1 MPPKT
6 KTAFAILGIL
16 SIGPMSGYEM
26 RQLMQKS
33 TAHFWSES
41 DGQLYP
47 MLAKLVS
54 HKLITAETRETDGR
68 EKKIYTITTPGK
80 TELNNWL
87 MQAAETNSVRNEF
100 MLKLFFS
107 GNVLPSIT
115 LEHVQA
121 HRYKTKTLLAQLNAT
136 IKQLEQDEKNSI
148 HLPYWLFSVEYGKH
162 IAEAKLTWCDKVIAT
177 LQKINAEC

>member
-6 KTAFAILGIL
+6 KTAFAVLGFL
-16 SIGPMSGYEM
+16 SIAPMSGYQM

-47 MLAKLVS
+47 MLAKLAT
-54 HKLITAETRETDGR
+54 HKLITAETSETDRR
-68 EKKIYTITTPGK
+68 EKKIYTITALGK
-80 TELNNWL
+80 VELNNWL

-107 GNVLPSIT
+107 GNVLPDIT
-115 LEHVQA
+115 LAHVQA
-121 HRYKTKTLLAQLNAT
+121 YRYKTKTLLTQLNET
-136 IKQLEQDEKNSI
+136 LEQLEHDKENSN
-148 HLPYWLFSVEYGKH
+148 HLPYWLFSVEYGKQM
-162 IAEAKLTWCDKVIAT
+162 AEAKLTWCDKVIST
-177 LQKINAEC
+177 LKKINEEC